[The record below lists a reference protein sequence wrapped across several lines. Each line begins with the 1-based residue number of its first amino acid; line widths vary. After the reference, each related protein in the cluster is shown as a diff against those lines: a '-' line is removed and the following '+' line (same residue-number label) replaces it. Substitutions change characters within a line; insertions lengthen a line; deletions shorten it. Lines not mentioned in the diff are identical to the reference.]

1 MAQEASPVSR
11 GRPKDIG
18 KRKDILEAAN
28 RLFRASG
35 FYGTSMDALAQ
46 KACVSKATLYSHFAD
61 KASLYRALIEDKM
74 AAYEVD
80 DFANRVCGDINRD
93 LAMIAQQM
101 LRLIFDT
108 EALDMLRMV
117 IAEGREGSDVPS
129 LFEEVGPRRLLQ
141 QIADY
146 LQSQKAAGVR
156 YIDDAVADTNLF
168 ASLVV
173 DHRTMMFA
181 LMGVQE
187 PPDLAQR
194 EAHAKQAVARFL
206 RLKKSEAGEA

>member
-1 MAQEASPVSR
+1 MKQQVASAPR
-11 GRPKDIG
+11 GRPKDIS
-18 KRKDILEAAN
+18 KRTDIMEAAGE
-28 RLFRASG
+28 LFRAGG

-46 KACVSKATLYSHFAD
+46 KAQVSKATLYSHFAD

-80 DFANRVCGDINRD
+80 DFATRFSGDMNRD
-93 LAMIAQQM
+93 LEMIAQQM
-101 LRLIFDT
+101 LSLIFDE

-117 IAEGREGSDVPS
+117 IAEGRDGSDVPS

-141 QIADY
+141 QITDY
-146 LQSQKAAGVR
+146 LKTQKAVGVNF
-156 YIDDAVADTNLF
+156 IDDAVADTNLF

-181 LMGVQE
+181 LMGVQA
-187 PPDLAQR
+187 PPDMAHR
-194 EAHAKQAVARFL
+194 EAHAKQAVARFIKL
-206 RLKKSEAGEA
+206 KRLETAAH